1 MTVGMLH
8 PGSMGAA
15 VAGQLRGRGADVLW
29 HTAGR
34 SAASAVRAAAAGL
47 EGVDD
52 LGVLVKRADVV
63 ISLCPPAAAE
73 SVAES
78 VAAHGFAGKLYVE
91 VNAIT
96 PQRLGRI
103 AEILPDSLV
112 IDAVVIGSPPGGGK
126 RPRLYVAGEPEPVA
140 TMEGLFAGTHVE
152 IRSLGRELGRASAL
166 KLAYSS
172 YQKASRVLAALS
184 FGLAEEYGVG
194 DELLDVA
201 GKRPGSYLVETGYIP
216 KTASRAWRWGPE
228 MEGAAE
234 LFREAGLL
242 AEVMQAVAEVLVR
255 WDGDRDQELS
265 IEGALSGLRTG
276 SPGESLRCQGKEQ

>member
-1 MTVGMLH
+1 MKAAVTVGMLH

-15 VAGQLRGRGADVLW
+15 VAGQLRGRGTNVLW

-34 SAASAVRAAAAGL
+34 SVATAQRAAVAGL
-47 EGVDD
+47 EGIDD
-52 LGVLVKRADVV
+52 LGVLLERADVV

-73 SVAES
+73 SVAEA
-78 VAAHGFAGKLYVE
+78 VAAYGFASKLYVE
-91 VNAIT
+91 ANAIT
-96 PQRLGRI
+96 PRRLGQI
-103 AEILPDSLV
+103 AEILPDSSV

-140 TMEGLFAGTHVE
+140 VVEGLFAGTDVE
-152 IRSLGRELGRASAL
+152 VCLLGRELGRASAL

-216 KTASRAWRWGPE
+216 KTAARAWRWGPE
-228 MEGAAE
+228 MEEAAE
-234 LFREAGLL
+234 LFREAGLP
-242 AEVMQAVAEVLVR
+242 AEVMQSVAEVLAR
-255 WDGDRDQELS
+255 WNGNRDQELS

-276 SPGESLRCQGKEQ
+276 SLGESP